1 MPKSLLIPAL
11 DEKTNQAVYVEGTH
25 TPDELARA
33 SGVWIAATGSAMLPV
48 GAYNMCDVER
58 WMWFAVEN
66 GLVQVENDEVSYS
79 LRGGDCCMMPPGT
92 RGPGMPGP
100 YRVTKLRIFRERHP
114 YGRPGADLAL
124 QVNFC
129 VVQQGNVLDDGKP

>member
-1 MPKSLLIPAL
+1 
-11 DEKTNQAVYVEGTH
+11 
-25 TPDELARA
+25 
-33 SGVWIAATGSAMLPV
+33 
-48 GAYNMCDVER
+48 
-58 WMWFAVEN
+58 
-66 GLVQVENDEVSYS
+66 
-79 LRGGDCCMMPPGT
+79 
-92 RGPGMPGP
+92 MPGP